1 MLKDHFDSGETIQ
14 TFFYLCRMQLSAG
27 ALAQLLNGSVE
38 GNPDVLVDRPCK
50 IEEGEAGAISFLG
63 NLKYEEYAYTTQASI
78 LLVGRDFKA
87 KAPISATLVRV
98 DNVYEAI
105 QRLLQQF
112 GQQAQTAASI
122 SKQAAI
128 HDTADLADEVSVGD
142 FTVLSEGVSVGEGSK
157 IGAQVYLGP
166 KVQIGKHALIYPGV
180 KIYANCKIGDH
191 VIIHANVVIGSD
203 GFGFVPQKDGHY
215 EKISHVGNVVIEDQV
230 EIGANSTIDRA
241 TMGSTLIK
249 KGVKLDNLIQV
260 GHNVVI
266 GEHTV
271 IAAQTG
277 IAGSTKIGKHCR
289 IGGQVG
295 FVGHVTIADG
305 TQIQAQSGIAT
316 AVKEPGT
323 ALFGSPAIPYRD
335 YIKSYA
341 VFKKL
346 PELYKKLSL
355 LEKKQA
361 KNE

>member
-1 MLKDHFDSGETIQ
+1 
-14 TFFYLCRMQLSAG
+14 MQLSAG

-50 IEEGEAGAISFLG
+50 IEEGEPGAISFLG

-78 LLVGRDFKA
+78 LLVDRDFKA
-87 KAPISATLVRV
+87 KSPIAATLVRV

-105 QRLLQQF
+105 QQLLQQF
-112 GQQAQTAASI
+112 GQTTQRAAII

-128 HDTADLADEVSVGD
+128 HDTAEIGQEVSVGD
-142 FTVLSEGVSVGEGSK
+142 FAVLSEGVKVGAGSN
-157 IGAQVYLGP
+157 IGAQVFLGA
-166 KVQIGKHALIYPGV
+166 KVEVGKNVLIYPGV
-180 KIYANCKIGDH
+180 KIYANCKIGDD
-191 VIIHANVVIGSD
+191 VILHANVVVGSD

-241 TMGSTLIK
+241 TMGSTRIK
-249 KGVKLDNLIQV
+249 QGVKLDNLVQV

-305 TQIQAQSGIAT
+305 TQIQAQSGIAS

-323 ALFGSPAIPYRD
+323 ALFGSPAIAYRD
-335 YIKSYA
+335 YIRSYA

-346 PELYKKLSL
+346 PELYKRFNL

-361 KNE
+361 KDE